1 MKHSFPSGRAAD
13 VAERRL
19 LAERFALP
27 AIGRLEAE
35 IDVSREAAG
44 VRAKGRVRAAVTQEC
59 VVSGQPVAA
68 KVDEPFEVLFAI
80 HSLSSGASEDEVEL
94 GEEDCD
100 VLPIDRKSTRLNSSH

>member
-1 MKHSFPSGRAAD
+1 MIRRPPRSTRTDTLFPYTTLFRS
-13 VAERRL
+13 
-19 LAERFALP
+19 
-27 AIGRLEAE
+27 
-35 IDVSREAAG
+35 

-100 VLPIDRKSTRLNSSH
+100 VLPMDGDSVDIGELAAETDRKSIRLHSSN